1 MRDDELSRRMTTLAA
16 AAESAARITSAATI
30 RQRAGRR
37 RRRTVAGA
45 LGLAVGVTALV
56 GYPIVAGT
64 VADGGPTPSPTVT
77 WPDPTSIPP
86 DLRMP
91 HEGEAG
97 WHRVDDAS
105 IASAFIPC
113 QVVDP
118 TAPDATLPDR
128 ADARSIT
135 GRDPNPDIRSA
146 TYTEHLFVYEDE
158 QAAKAAMRGL
168 VDDAARCGWS
178 PGVQLGD
185 GSDPERLHAARSLRE
200 PVDLDGPFGYGTA
213 LRRGNVLFVVFGEVD
228 HSITD
233 GTDDLAMNAIDG
245 LLCASRQLCSARPA
259 AEATWM
265 QVTPPAG

>member
-1 MRDDELSRRMTTLAA
+1 MRDNELSGRMTTLAA
-16 AAESAARITSAATI
+16 AAESAARIPSTATI

-37 RRRTVAGA
+37 RRTIAGA

-56 GYPIVAGT
+56 GYPIVGGT
-64 VADGGPTPSPTVT
+64 VAGGGPTPSPTVA

-91 HEGEAG
+91 HEGEPG

-105 IASAFIPC
+105 IASGFIPC

-118 TAPDATLPDR
+118 TAPDATLPGR
-128 ADARSIT
+128 TDASSIT

-158 QAAKAAMRGL
+158 QAAKTAMRRL

-185 GSDPERLHAARSLRE
+185 GPNPERLHAARSLRE

-245 LLCASRQLCSARPA
+245 LLCASRHLCSARPA
-259 AEATWM
+259 AEATWTP
-265 QVTPPAG
+265 VTPPAG